1 MNNTFCGIH
10 CNPSHCPF
18 GRRPK
23 FIECS
28 LVASPLIIVIQSY
41 YKHGSGIR
49 HHTAAC
55 VVCLRG
61 KSQKGNVN
69 LSDVLKMSKLLIGRL
84 VALTWEG
91 VIDVKW

>member
-1 MNNTFCGIH
+1 MIFLLKLFLQDYNSKHSVCHYKIKNSAIEMNNTFCGIH
-10 CNPSHCPF
+10 CNPGHCPF

-28 LVASPLIIVIQSY
+28 LVASPLVIVIQSY

-55 VVCLRG
+55 VVC
-61 KSQKGNVN
+61 
-69 LSDVLKMSKLLIGRL
+69 
-84 VALTWEG
+84 
-91 VIDVKW
+91 